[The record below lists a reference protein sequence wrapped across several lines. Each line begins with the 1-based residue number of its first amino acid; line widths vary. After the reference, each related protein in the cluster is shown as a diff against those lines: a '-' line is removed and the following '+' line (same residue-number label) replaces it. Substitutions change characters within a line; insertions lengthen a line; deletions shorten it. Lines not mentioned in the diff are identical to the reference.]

1 MNPRKRLWMKNK
13 ARAQKAAPE
22 VDITV
27 APAVTEAP
35 VTVAPTATPVA
46 EVKTKTDKKAR
57 KPRKTRKTT
66 KRTTKT
72 VATPT

>member
-13 ARAQKAAPE
+13 ARAQNAAAE
-22 VDITV
+22 ADTAV
-27 APAVTEAP
+27 APVVTEAP
-35 VTVAPTATPVA
+35 VTVAPTAIPIA
-46 EVKTKTDKKAR
+46 EATTKTVKKVR

>member
-46 EVKTKTDKKAR
+46 EVKTETVKKVR
-57 KPRKTRKTT
+57 RPRKTRKRT
-66 KRTTKT
+66 KTTTKT
-72 VATPT
+72 AAPTT